1 MSPTSWLKNPL
12 FRIRLISGFLWLLI
26 YQALDN
32 ALTSFLEKLFRSSDG
47 APPWIWG
54 FAVLSVI
61 LNMLAPLFIS
71 FWILTGKSALIP
83 WKKFELLIIESL
95 RAWGSTFLWGLAL
108 IIPGIY
114 KWVSYVFVPFVA
126 ILSKRYLEGEKEA
139 LQYSSELFRLAWGK
153 VLLGLLAFYIVAPV
167 LVALVFDGYR
177 KIWETPLM
185 SLLGSTVDYVVL
197 LVSLFVFVKLFV
209 KCLSEVKDEPVF

>member
-1 MSPTSWLKNPL
+1 MKNPL
-12 FRIRLISGFLWLLI
+12 FKLRLLTGFLWLLI

-47 APPWIWG
+47 APPWIWA

-71 FWILTGKSALIP
+71 FWILTGRSALIP

-108 IIPGIY
+108 IVPGIF
-114 KWVSYVFVPFVA
+114 KWLSYVFVPFVA
-126 ILSKRYLEGEKEA
+126 VLSKRYQEGEKEA
-139 LQYSSELFRLAWGK
+139 LQYSFQLFRLAWGK
-153 VLLGLLAFYIVAPV
+153 VTLSLIFFYILAPL
-167 LVALVFDGYR
+167 LVALFFDGYR

-185 SLLGSTVDYVVL
+185 SLLAS
-197 LVSLFVFVKLFV
+197 S
-209 KCLSEVKDEPVF
+209 